1 MAIHVDEMTSEV
13 TTESASPVT
22 NQDMAKKWEEK
33 AKVRE
38 MLTLIAL
45 DARRTAAEGYDD

>member
-13 TTESASPVT
+13 TTESASPGT
-22 NQDMAKKWEEK
+22 AQDTAKKWEEK
-33 AKVRE
+33 TRVRE

-45 DARRTAAEGYDD
+45 DARRTAAEDYDD

>member
-13 TTESASPVT
+13 TTESASPAT
-22 NQDMAKKWEEK
+22 TQDLAKKWEEK
-33 AKVRE
+33 TRVRE
-38 MLTLIAL
+38 MQTLIAL